1 MFLQRWHDLIELDQ
15 NIKIITPSEQPTSG
29 RRRRVSDIMRL
40 KMQHESTTLTTDLD
54 NMFEKAEMQSP
65 FPRRLPQRSGTQ
77 AAPEPNQLRRIGLTL
92 FFFKNMIRMQQAP
105 HINKNNYDG
114 YRDAYAY
121 DVFIRRG
128 VRHVD
133 SNVISP
139 LKQRFKTVLGTSE
152 HPGLRAQLER
162 STDSR
167 TEIGQ
172 MLSLNVFLKQK
183 TNDVHQLAVRLI
195 EYITNMHEI
204 ANAPLSSEET
214 KELSDFFL
222 RDLYGAIS
230 DTDEVDLDVMWTSL
244 VRSLIIQ
251 QSTRYPRFSDKIR
264 NLLDHFELPQQ
275 ENEQENEYDPNARE
289 ERAAQYAQFI
299 LKGFGL
305 ECEALRHQ
313 QQMYQ
318 LCFTDVSLLNEKER
332 SELLEEIRIYPKLL
346 MFANVDNAQYLYD
359 LGLQVDPIR
368 IVRSRK
374 DQNGVATSVRQTDVE
389 NLTTCSL
396 QDLFYAALKLESYG
410 LLKVAVREKQA
421 RLQNGSTVQV
431 RQVMDDLVTRVE
443 KGDLG
448 QDPTGKAQIGNEVDQ
463 GTAQDQQTHT
473 QAAQEP
479 NNMIDEKVWFDLCDL
494 AMQKQAL
501 RTPIIDLLLLDTYET
516 ITIGGRTERR
526 PYPQYKSLY
535 NRLLVESASR
545 GNLTFLEKL
554 MESGANLDSRNGD
567 GYGDTALIVATDKG
581 HMAIVEKL
589 IEGGATLDIT
599 NNKGHTALYRACSN
613 GATAIVDKLITH
625 RANTNIGEL
634 DGMTP
639 LIIACRDGEMEILK
653 SLIGAGADV
662 NQAMNNGQ
670 APIMVAC
677 ELRKEEIFN
686 VLKNSGASIH
696 VRNTDGRTVLMSACI
711 GNNQPII
718 DQLLASGVDLDAR
731 TTTEATDAKLTALTT
746 ACIKG
751 NEGVVGSLLDKGAE
765 LRSIDLSMACYEGHQ
780 EVLATLIAK
789 RDVSAADID
798 GQVPL
803 NHIDADGQSPLDL
816 ACQEGHAAIV
826 DQLIEAG
833 VAIDDMALHHACID
847 GHDAIVDKLIS
858 KDANPNGK
866 FNGIPALNAAA
877 QKGHE
882 SIIDKLIGAGADVNV
897 ADDDGTTALMHA
909 GFQGYEAIVTRLI
922 PKVDDINVKDNEGN
936 TALIAVAYCEQE
948 CLASAEK
955 LIKEGSDVDVVD
967 NEGRTAL
974 HYAANNGYEGIVAEL
989 IPKVDDINVVDNEG
1003 RTALHYAA
1011 ESGHEAIVAEL
1022 IGAGA
1027 DISVKDNEGNT
1038 ALIAVACCEQECL
1051 ASAEKLIKEGSDVD
1065 VVDKEGRTALHYAA
1079 ENGYEAIVAQLI
1091 PKVDDINVKD
1101 NEGITALM
1109 AVASCKQG
1117 SLLNTEKLI
1126 TAGADVNIRG
1136 EKGETALILACQRG
1150 HEDIVMKLLENQS
1163 IDINA
1168 TTSGGDTAL
1177 IGACEKGEG
1186 VSFRIIK
1193 TLLDRGANV
1202 NLANNEGVTPLM
1214 MASKHD
1220 RDVSLIN
1227 DDYTIENLIAAGAD
1241 VNHQSTSGQT
1251 ALMVACEGRLLSITE
1266 ILLESGANVNL
1277 PDGEGMTPLIKACEE
1292 GQEAIVDRLLDAGA
1306 DVNHQSTSGQTALI
1320 AACEQGSL
1328 AIVKSLME
1336 RHADINMAKTDGVT
1350 PLMMACKA
1358 GNITA
1363 VEVLIKAGAKV
1374 DLKDNNNK
1382 TALDYAIDSKNP
1394 VIIEFMTQH
1403 VTRPRENR
1411 LMATEDTLRVTRQ
1424 ASATSSS
1431 GTAGNEQS
1439 SIEEALNALINAV
1452 EKIDVKHRPKN
1463 PSKP

>member
-1 MFLQRWHDLIELDQ
+1 MKTLCTEADLAVFLQRWHDLIELDQ

-40 KMQHESTTLTTDLD
+40 QMQHESTTLTTDLD

-65 FPRRLPQRSGTQ
+65 FPRQLPQRSGTQ
-77 AAPEPNQLRRIGLTL
+77 TAPEPNQLRRIGLTL

-114 YRDAYAY
+114 YRDAFAY

-139 LKQRFKTVLGTSE
+139 FKQRFKTVLGTSE

-244 VRSLIIQ
+244 VKSLIIQ
-251 QSTRYPRFSDKIR
+251 QSTRYARFSDKIR
-264 NLLDHFELPQQ
+264 NLLDYFELPQQ
-275 ENEQENEYDPNARE
+275 ENEDDPNARE
-289 ERAAQYAQFI
+289 GRAAQYAQFM

-374 DQNGVATSVRQTDVE
+374 DQNGVAASVIQTDVE

-421 RLQNGSTVQV
+421 RLQSESAVQV
-431 RQVMDDLVTRVE
+431 KQVMDDLVTRVE

-463 GTAQDQQTHT
+463 GTAQDQQNHT

-545 GNLTFLEKL
+545 DNLTFLEKL

-670 APIMVAC
+670 TPIMVAC
-677 ELRKEEIFN
+677 EEGNEEIFN

-696 VRNTDGRTVLMSACI
+696 VRNTDSRTVLMSACI

-731 TTTEATDAKLTALTT
+731 TTTDAKLTALTM

-751 NEGVVGSLLDKGAE
+751 NEGAVGSLLDNGAK
-765 LRSIDLSMACYEGHQ
+765 LRSIDLSLACDEGHQ
-780 EVLATLIAK
+780 GVVEILIKK

-803 NHIDADGQSPLDL
+803 NHIDEDGQTPLDL
-816 ACQEGHAAIV
+816 ACAVENEAIV
-826 DQLIEAG
+826 DQLIGAG
-833 VAIDDMALHHACID
+833 VAIDDMALYHACID
-847 GHDAIVDKLIS
+847 GHEAIVDKLIS

-866 FNGIPALNAAA
+866 FNGIPALTVAA
-877 QKGHE
+877 QK
-882 SIIDKLIGAGADVNV
+882 
-897 ADDDGTTALMHA
+897 
-909 GFQGYEAIVTRLI
+909 
-922 PKVDDINVKDNEGN
+922 
-936 TALIAVAYCEQE
+936 
-948 CLASAEK
+948 
-955 LIKEGSDVDVVD
+955 
-967 NEGRTAL
+967 
-974 HYAANNGYEGIVAEL
+974 
-989 IPKVDDINVVDNEG
+989 
-1003 RTALHYAA
+1003 
-1011 ESGHEAIVAEL
+1011 GHEAIVAEL

-1027 DISVKDNEGNT
+1027 DVNAKDEDGQTALVHAGYWGHEAIVAQLIPKVDDINVKDNEGNT

-1051 ASAEKLIKEGSDVD
+1051 ASAEKLINAGSDVD
-1065 VVDKEGRTALHYAA
+1065 VVDNEGRTALHYAA
-1079 ENGYEAIVAQLI
+1079 ENGYEAIVARLI
-1091 PKVDDINVKD
+1091 EAGPDVNVVDK
-1101 NEGITALM
+1101 EGITALM
-1109 AVASCKQG
+1109 AVASCKKR

-1136 EKGETALILACQRG
+1136 KKGETALILACQRG

-1177 IGACEKGEG
+1177 IGACEKGDFLY
-1186 VSFRIIK
+1186 SRITV
-1193 TLLDRGANV
+1193 TLLNRGADV

-1227 DDYTIENLIAAGAD
+1227 EDYTIENLIAAGAD

-1277 PDGEGMTPLIKACEE
+1277 PNGEGMTPLIKACEE
-1292 GQEAIVDRLLDAGA
+1292 GQEAIADRLLDAGA
-1306 DVNHQSTSGQTALI
+1306 DVNHQSTTGQTALI

-1374 DLKDNNNK
+1374 DLKDSNDK
-1382 TALDYAIDSKNP
+1382 TALDYAKDSKNH
-1394 VIIEFMTQH
+1394 VIIAFMTQH
-1403 VTRPRENR
+1403 VTRRRENR

-1431 GTAGNEQS
+1431 GAAGNEQS
-1439 SIEEALNALINAV
+1439 SIEEALNALVAAV

>member
-1 MFLQRWHDLIELDQ
+1 MFKE
-15 NIKIITPSEQPTSG
+15 
-29 RRRRVSDIMRL
+29 
-40 KMQHESTTLTTDLD
+40 
-54 NMFEKAEMQSP
+54 AEMQSP
-65 FPRRLPQRSGTQ
+65 FPRRSGTQ

-114 YRDAYAY
+114 YRDAFAY

-139 LKQRFKTVLGTSE
+139 LKQRFKTVLGTSD
-152 HPGLRAQLER
+152 HPGLRAQIER

-214 KELSDFFL
+214 QELSDFFL

-244 VRSLIIQ
+244 VKSLIIQ

-264 NLLDHFELPQQ
+264 SLLDHFELPQQ
-275 ENEQENEYDPNARE
+275 ENEQENEDDPDARE
-289 ERAAQYAQFI
+289 GRAAQYTQFI

-359 LGLQVDPIR
+359 LGFQVDPIR

-374 DQNGVATSVRQTDVE
+374 DQNGVAASVIQTDVE

-421 RLQNGSTVQV
+421 RLQRESAVQV

-479 NNMIDEKVWFDLCDL
+479 NDMIDEKVWFDLCDL
-494 AMQKQAL
+494 AMQKPAL
-501 RTPIIDLLLLDTYET
+501 RTPIIDLILLDTYET
-516 ITIGGRTERR
+516 ITIGGRSERR

-545 GNLTFLEKL
+545 GNITFLEKL

-670 APIMVAC
+670 TPIMVAC
-677 ELRKEEIFN
+677 ELGKEEIFN

-731 TTTEATDAKLTALTT
+731 TTTDAKLTALTT

-765 LRSIDLSMACYEGHQ
+765 LRSIDLSMACIEGHQ

-803 NHIDADGQSPLDL
+803 NHIDEDGQTPLDL
-816 ACQEGHAAIV
+816 ACTVENEAIV

-833 VAIDDMALHHACID
+833 VAIDDMALYHACID
-847 GHDAIVDKLIS
+847 GHEAIVDKLIS
-858 KDANPNGK
+858 EDANPNGK
-866 FNGIPALNAAA
+866 FNGIPALTVAA
-877 QKGHE
+877 QKGHESIIDKLIGAGADVNVVDEDGTTALMHAGFQGHE

-897 ADDDGTTALMHA
+897 ADDDGT
-909 GFQGYEAIVTRLI
+909 
-922 PKVDDINVKDNEGN
+922 

-974 HYAANNGYEGIVAEL
+974 HYAA
-989 IPKVDDINVVDNEG
+989 
-1003 RTALHYAA
+1003 

-1022 IGAGA
+1022 IKA
-1027 DISVKDNEGNT
+1027 
-1038 ALIAVACCEQECL
+1038 
-1051 ASAEKLIKEGSDVD
+1051 GSDVD
-1065 VVDKEGRTALHYAA
+1065 VVDKEGRTELHYAA
-1079 ENGYEAIVAQLI
+1079 QNGYEAIVAQLI

-1109 AVASCKQG
+1109 AVASCKKR

-1136 EKGETALILACQRG
+1136 KKGETALILACQRG

-1177 IGACEKGEG
+1177 IGACEKGDFLY
-1186 VSFRIIK
+1186 SRITV
-1193 TLLDRGANV
+1193 TLLNRGADV

-1227 DDYTIENLIAAGAD
+1227 EDYTIENLIAAGAD

-1266 ILLESGANVNL
+1266 ILLKSGANVNL

-1292 GQEAIVDRLLDAGA
+1292 GQEAIVDRLLDTGA

-1374 DLKDNNNK
+1374 DLKDSNDK

-1403 VTRPRENR
+1403 VTRRRENR

-1424 ASATSSS
+1424 ASATNSS
-1431 GTAGNEQS
+1431 GAAGNEQS
-1439 SIEEALNALINAV
+1439 SIEEALNALVDAV

-1463 PSKP
+1463 PSKS